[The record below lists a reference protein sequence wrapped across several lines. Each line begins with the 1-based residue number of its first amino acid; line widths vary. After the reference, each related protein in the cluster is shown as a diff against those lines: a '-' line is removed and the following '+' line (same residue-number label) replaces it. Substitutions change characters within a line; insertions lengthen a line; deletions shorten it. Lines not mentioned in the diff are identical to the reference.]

1 MIKTVSEMLLAFMKA
16 ESKALADYD
25 LKHAP
30 SIGNM
35 YEGLSSKILD
45 SAVPPGLDLRVV
57 DGFIVDA
64 QGNMSGQ
71 IDCMLVTGE
80 GEQIPYTKSYKWP
93 IWDVLAVIE
102 VKKNLYGAELA
113 DSFHHLRQVAES
125 FSNWLFTEGGEKRS
139 FSLAPA
145 MRAFST
151 ITGVHAP
158 RYADRE
164 SLPEP
169 LQLIYHTL
177 VSEQI
182 TPILIVFGYNG
193 YKSETGL
200 REGLYGFLKDRDSG
214 KGYGVPSFP
223 HQITCNGNSLVKL
236 TGQPYMAPMEGD
248 YWTFYG
254 STKSNPLWVM
264 IELIWT
270 KIANRFCIGMPW
282 GEDLDVEVI
291 HRLIEAKAVVENG
304 QGGWMLNYTS
314 MSGEDDVS
322 IHQEA
327 WTPVFVSDTQFVIFN
342 QLCNKEGVD
351 ITEPAFVEYIS
362 KKEKSVEAFVADLQ
376 KTGLVSLDGT
386 TLRLTTAELMCGIFP
401 EGGFAVGENNTG
413 RMTRYMHRKMHEKQ
427 A

>member
-16 ESKALADYD
+16 ESKTLADYD

-45 SAVPPGLDLRVV
+45 CAVPVGLDLRVV
-57 DGFIVDA
+57 EGFIVDA
-64 QGNMSGQ
+64 KGNMSGQ

-80 GEQIPYTKSYKWP
+80 GEQIPYTESYKWP
-93 IWDVLAVIE
+93 VWDVLAVIE
-102 VKKNLYGAELA
+102 VKKNLYGSELA

-125 FSNWLFTEGGEKRS
+125 FSNWIFAEGNEKRP

-169 LQLIYHTL
+169 MQLIYHTL
-177 VSEQI
+177 VAEQL
-182 TPILIVFGYNG
+182 TPVLIVFGYNG
-193 YKSETGL
+193 YKSETSL
-200 REGLYGFLKDRDSG
+200 REGLYDFLTTRDSG

-223 HQITCNGNSLVKL
+223 HQITCSGNSLVKL
-236 TGQPYMAPMEGD
+236 TGQPYMAPIDGD

-270 KIANRFCIGMPW
+270 KIANRFHVEMPW

-291 HRLIEAKAVVENG
+291 NRLMGAKAVVENG
-304 QGGWMLNYTS
+304 QGGWILNYTP
-314 MSGEDDVS
+314 MREEDDTM
-322 IHQEA
+322 HQAA
-327 WTPVFVSDTQFVIFN
+327 WTPTFVSNTQFVIFN
-342 QLCNKEGVD
+342 QLCRSDGID
-351 ITEPAFVEYIS
+351 ITESAFVEYIS
-362 KKEKSVEAFVADLQ
+362 KEAKSVEDFVADMR
-376 KTGLVSLDGT
+376 KTGYVALDGT
-386 TLRLTTAELMCGIFP
+386 IMRLTTTELMCGIFP
-401 EGGFAVGENNTG
+401 DGGFAVAENNTG
-413 RMTRYMHRKMHEKQ
+413 RMTRYMHRKMAEK
-427 A
+427 